1 MTNLDPYRIKMEQA
15 LDYKLIIGIAFGILG
30 LVLIVLWVALPFAVF
45 RIKQRLD
52 ETNRHLKAIVEQLK
66 AQTNARATS
75 SLDETNKHLRVIVE
89 LLKRQTEATLISKKP
104 VKPSTGGSVTRLFR
118 SKTDNDEDD
127 QP

>member
-1 MTNLDPYRIKMEQA
+1 MEQT
-15 LDYKLIIGIAFGILG
+15 LDYNFIIGIALGILG

-66 AQTNARATS
+66 AQTDARATPI
-75 SLDETNKHLRVIVE
+75 LDETNKHLRVIAE
-89 LLKRQTEATLISKKP
+89 LLRRQTEATLISKKP

-118 SKTDNDEDD
+118 SKTDNDEDNTS
-127 QP
+127 

>member
-1 MTNLDPYRIKMEQA
+1 MEQA
-15 LDYKLIIGIAFGILG
+15 IDFNLLLGIALGILG

-66 AQTNARATS
+66 TQTNAQATS
-75 SLDETNKHLRVIVE
+75 SLDETNKYLRVIVE
-89 LLKRQTEATLISKKP
+89 LLRRQTEATLISKKP

-118 SKTDNDEDD
+118 SKTKNDEDD
-127 QP
+127 TS